1 MIASGAL
8 VTLFLIVSSTTYA
21 VKVMIAPNID
31 IFHLGHSGDV
41 QLAQGRQIHDSS
53 SIDRTGHREE
63 RIPGLRSR
71 RIRRTVVQSKDF
83 TVLIARFLQEAP
95 TVPCGY
101 GVLLHQPSL
110 ARSIGELGHE
120 VRLIHAA
127 YVKPFVN
134 RDKTDANDAEA
145 IHEAVFR
152 KSMRFVPIKSETHQA
167 SVMLFKTR
175 SLLVKQRVRAINALR
190 AHLSELGLV
199 ARPGAAN
206 VSLLIAAVRDRKN
219 KAVPPA
225 AKTALKIVAK
235 QIEALT
241 VDIEALSGT
250 LKAEAKA
257 DDEMKRLMTIPGVGP
272 MTATAIRAF
281 VPDARIFKSAR
292 HFASWTGL
300 TPKSFSSGEC
310 VRIGGISK
318 MGNAELRSLLVT
330 GAMSVIRN
338 TKVDTANSWVASLK
352 RRRPFKVAS
361 IALANKT
368 ARIIWALLVKGGSY
382 GSVEA
387 SAG

>member
-1 MIASGAL
+1 MTQVASIGLDIAKNIFQVYAADASGEP
-8 VTLFLIVSSTTYA
+8 LF
-21 VKVMIAPNID
+21 N
-31 IFHLGHSGDV
+31 
-41 QLAQGRQIHDSS
+41 
-53 SIDRTGHREE
+53 
-63 RIPGLRSR
+63 R
-71 RIRRTVVQSKDF
+71 RISRSSLLDFFRR
-83 TVLIARFLQEAP
+83 LAP
-95 TVPCGY
+95 CLVAMESCSTS
-101 GVLLHQPSL
+101 HHW

-145 IHEAVFR
+145 IHEAAFR
-152 KSMRFVPIKSETHQA
+152 KSMRFVPVKSETHQA

-190 AHLSELGLV
+190 SHLSELGLV
-199 ARPGAAN
+199 VRPGTAN
-206 VSLLIAAVRDRKN
+206 VDLLIAAVRDRKN
-219 KAVPPA
+219 KAIPPA

-241 VDIEALSGT
+241 LDIEALNGT

-281 VPDARIFKSAR
+281 VPDARVFKSSR

-300 TPKSFSSGEC
+300 TPKSFSSGESI
-310 VRIGGISK
+310 RIGGISK
-318 MGNAELRSLLVT
+318 MGNPELRSLLVT

-368 ARIIWALLVKGGSY
+368 ARIIWAVLVKGGSY
-382 GSVEA
+382 RSFQV